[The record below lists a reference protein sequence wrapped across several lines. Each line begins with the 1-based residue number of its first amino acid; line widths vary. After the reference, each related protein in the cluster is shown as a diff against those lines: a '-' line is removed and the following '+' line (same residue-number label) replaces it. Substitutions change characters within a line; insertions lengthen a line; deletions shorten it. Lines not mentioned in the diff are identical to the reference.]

1 MQPRQYQTIAIDSI
15 ELGKTNLL
23 ILPMRS
29 GKSAI
34 MKFAIDKH
42 QFYKVLIIVG
52 YRKIVKQLSS
62 YYPNDYTYIL
72 AGEHFDHTKRVHIA
86 THQTFNNREIDPA
99 EYDCIIL
106 DEFHSRMSE
115 AVYALLDN
123 QATHLLFTGT
133 PLTPKNKLI
142 TKGIDKYIQ
151 PVTIQELLEA
161 GYIAPTKLMSNSD
174 ILGRHAQ
181 DLLTTKQDF
190 DESVVRQIIKT
201 EDLLGNI
208 RKLIIEQQLD
218 TKHNTVIYVNYIETA
233 EQLYTLLADLNNV
246 QLVHSKLT
254 EKQQSAA
261 LEAYDSAPGILINV
275 RALSLGWDSPR
286 TDRLIY
292 SFFTKIHSL
301 ALQILW
307 RASTLNPADPNK
319 VAVVY
324 DMTGQLGFV
333 NPYTDFSSYSKKKS
347 CKDQCYEQY
356 GDDPMQLYFCLESCK
371 GEPVVVTCDGKQ
383 PFYHNENPFIS
394 NYRII
399 EGTPCN
405 QPYPSWEFKFTTT
418 DAGLGM
424 ITKFQTCPCGCVTAY
439 DVKTLHQPAEMIP
452 VYNEL
457 KIMNTVTILFSKER
471 MKALAIFDDISK
483 SNYKILQFDSSES
496 LYIEACKFFHSKQ
509 FQIISNAR
517 LPKLPNVAVDN
528 QLSAVLPLIVWDTPN
543 TNFMKKLIKFK
554 LEQLC
559 EYFGIKPGMV
569 YYVSKYIQRDNEKQI
584 LTDLGRGTFDR
595 SSFIKYCK
603 NLQKDTNGTA

>member
-1 MQPRQYQTIAIDSI
+1 MQPRQYQTTAVDEI

-23 ILPMRS
+23 ALPMRS

-34 MKFAIDKH
+34 MKFAIDKYK
-42 QFYKVLIIVG
+42 FSKVLIIVG

-62 YYPNDYTYIL
+62 YYPTNYTYIL
-72 AGEHFDHTKRVHIA
+72 SGEPFDHSKQIHIA
-86 THQTFNNREIDPA
+86 THQTFNNRDICPS
-99 EYDCIIL
+99 EYDCIII

-115 AVYALLDN
+115 IVYELLNN

-133 PLTPKNKLI
+133 PLTPRNKLI
-142 TKGIDKYIQ
+142 TKGIDKLIQ
-151 PVTIQELLEA
+151 PVTVKDLLEA
-161 GYIAPTKLMSNSD
+161 GHLAPTKFMSNSN
-174 ILGRHAQ
+174 ILGRYAQ
-181 DLLTTKQDF
+181 ELLTTKQDF
-190 DESVVRQIIKT
+190 DQSVVRQIIKT

-208 RKLIIEQQLD
+208 RKLIIDQQLD

-233 EQLYTLLADLNNV
+233 EQLYNLLADLNNV

-254 EKQQSAA
+254 DKQQSAA

-292 SFFTKIHSL
+292 AFFTKIHSL
-301 ALQILW
+301 ALQIFW
-307 RASTLNPADPNK
+307 RASTINPADPNK
-319 VAVVY
+319 IAFVY

-347 CKDQCYEQY
+347 CKDQCHEQY
-356 GDDPMQLYFCLESCK
+356 GNDPMQLYFCLESCK
-371 GEPVVVTCDGKQ
+371 GEPIVVTCDGKQ
-383 PFYHNENPFIS
+383 PFYHNENPFIT

-399 EGTPCN
+399 SGTPCK
-405 QPYPSWEFKFTTT
+405 QPYPSWEFQYKTV
-418 DAGLGM
+418 DAGLGLV
-424 ITKFQTCPCGCVTAY
+424 TKYQKCPCGCVTAY

-471 MKALAIFDDISK
+471 MKALAIFDDVSK
-483 SNYKILQFDSSES
+483 SNYRIFQFDSSEA
-496 LYIEACKFFHSKQ
+496 LYIEACKFFHSQQ
-509 FQIISNAR
+509 FQIVSNAR
-517 LPKLPNVAVDN
+517 LPKLPNVEVN
-528 QLSAVLPLIVWDTPN
+528 QQLSAVLPLIVWDTPN
-543 TNFMKKLIKFK
+543 ANFIKKLIKFK
-554 LEQLC
+554 LENLC
-559 EYFGIKPGMV
+559 EFFGVKPGMI

-584 LTDLGRGTFDR
+584 LNDLGKRTFDR

-603 NLQKDTNGTA
+603 NLQKD

>member
-1 MQPRQYQTIAIDSI
+1 MQPRQYQTTAVNAIVI
-15 ELGKTNLL
+15 GKTNL
-23 ILPMRS
+23 ICLPMRA
-29 GKSAI
+29 GKSAV

-42 QFYKVLIIVG
+42 QFSRVLIIVG

-62 YYPNDYTYIL
+62 YYSDRYTYIL
-72 AGEHFDHTKRVHIA
+72 SGEPFDHSKQIHIA
-86 THQTFNNREIDPA
+86 THQTFNNRDICIS
-99 EYDCIIL
+99 EYDCIII

-115 AVYALLDN
+115 TVYELLNN

-133 PLTPKNKLI
+133 PLTPRNKLI
-142 TKGIDKYIQ
+142 TKGIDKLIQ
-151 PVTIQELLEA
+151 PVTVKDLLEA
-161 GYIAPTKLMSNSD
+161 GHLAPTKFMSNSD

-181 DLLTTKQDF
+181 ELLTTKQDF
-190 DESVVRQIIKT
+190 DQSVVRQIIKT

-233 EQLYTLLADLNNV
+233 EQLFALLSDFNNV
-246 QLVHSKLT
+246 QLVHSNLPD
-254 EKQQSAA
+254 KQQSAA
-261 LEAYDSAPGILINV
+261 LEAYESAPGILINV
-275 RALSLGWDSPR
+275 RALSLGWDSPN
-286 TDRLIY
+286 TDCLIY
-292 SFFTKIHSL
+292 AFFTKIHSL

-307 RASTLNPADPNK
+307 RASTLNKHNPNK
-319 VAVVY
+319 VAIVY

-371 GEPVVVTCDGKQ
+371 GEPIVVTCDGKQ
-383 PFYHNENPFIS
+383 PFYHNENPFIT

-399 EGTPCN
+399 SGTPCK
-405 QPYPSWEFKFTTT
+405 QPYPSWEFQYKTV
-418 DAGLGM
+418 DAGLGLV
-424 ITKFQTCPCGCVTAY
+424 TKYQKCPCGCVTAY

-471 MKALAIFDDISK
+471 MKALAIFDDVSK
-483 SNYKILQFDSSES
+483 SNYRIFQFDSSET
-496 LYIEACKFFHSKQ
+496 LYIEACKFFHSKP
-509 FQIISNAR
+509 FQIVSNAR
-517 LPKLPNVAVDN
+517 LPKLPNVEVN
-528 QLSAVLPLIVWDTPN
+528 SQLSAVLPLIIWDT
-543 TNFMKKLIKFK
+543 TNANFIKKLIKFK

-559 EYFGIKPGMV
+559 EYFGIKPGMI

-584 LTDLGRGTFDR
+584 LNDLGRGTFDR
-595 SSFIKYCK
+595 SSFIKYCR
-603 NLQKDTNGTA
+603 NLQKD